1 MSKIRILA
9 ILVVAL
15 TLGVLAAGCAPA
27 PSPVT
32 VKVVETVVVEK
43 EVEKIVVKEV
53 EKIVEKAPEPSKE
66 VTIVVLMSNA
76 GDPYFQN
83 KSYGYVQGA
92 GQLEAENPGLKVNLE
107 LFNAGGYE
115 FSEVQ
120 IGQMED
126 AIQRKVNG
134 IILTATNSE
143 ALVPVTESAMEAGIP
158 VIADDVLV
166 STDKVTMKI
175 SENSCNVGRQEANA
189 VARAINFEG
198 GVVLLKGPAAGAGSL
213 PEERARCAEEE
224 FINYPNIK
232 ILGEQYHNS
241 NLADSTKV
249 MEDFIQA
256 FGDKIK
262 GVYAF
267 GTVSSMGAAE
277 ALKTAGIEPGKV
289 VIGAIDLHKEGLA
302 YMNDGWLH
310 CIIAAQ
316 PIKLANLAVK
326 YAYAASQG
334 QKVPSRVYTSDEMCL
349 TQEDLKTF
357 STNDAMA
364 PDGWTPP
371 LR

>member
-1 MSKIRILA
+1 MSKIRILPV
-9 ILVVAL
+9 LVVAL
-15 TLGVLAAGCAPA
+15 TLGLLAACASPA
-27 PSPVT
+27 PTSET
-32 VKVVETVVVEK
+32 IKVVETVVVEK
-43 EVEKIVVKEV
+43 QVEKVVTQVV
-53 EKIVEKAPEPSKE
+53 EKIVEKVPESSKE
-66 VTIVVLMSNA
+66 VTLVVLMPNA

-92 GQLEAENPGLKVNLE
+92 RQLEAENPGLKVNLE
-107 LFNAGGYE
+107 IYNAGGYE

-134 IILTATNSE
+134 IVLTATNSE
-143 ALVPVTESAMEAGIP
+143 ALVPTTVSAMEAGIP
-158 VIADDVLV
+158 VISDDVLV
-166 STDKVTMKI
+166 STDNVTMKI
-175 SENSCNVGRQEANA
+175 SENSYNVGRQEANA
-189 VARAINFEG
+189 VARAINFKG
-198 GVVLLKGPAAGAGSL
+198 GVVLLKGPAGCGLCETRASGA
-213 PEERARCAEEE
+213 ADE
-224 FINYPNIK
+224 FKLYPDIK
-232 ILGEQYHNS
+232 ILGEQYHPS

-262 GVYAF
+262 GVYAI

-277 ALKTAGIEPGKV
+277 ALKTAGIKPGAV

-302 YMNDGWLH
+302 YMKDGWLH
-310 CIIAAQ
+310 CIIPAQ

-334 QKVPSRVYTSDEMCL
+334 QEVPSLVYTSDEVCL

-357 STNDAMA
+357 SASDAMA
-364 PDGWTPP
+364 PDGWKAP
-371 LR
+371 LQ